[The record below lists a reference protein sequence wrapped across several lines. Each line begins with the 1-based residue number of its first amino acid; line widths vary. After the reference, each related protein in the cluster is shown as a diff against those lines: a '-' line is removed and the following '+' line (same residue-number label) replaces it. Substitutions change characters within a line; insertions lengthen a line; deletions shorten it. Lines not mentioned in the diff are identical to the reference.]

1 MPNHLTIN
9 ELDAM
14 ADDDLYV
21 FIDRARGIVL
31 EVDEEQRDEMV
42 RSHQAWVETL
52 GEDLRDGID
61 WTVETR
67 SDWDLYAELR
77 VNGVEFERVSQP
89 EMAM

>member
-14 ADDDLYV
+14 ADDELYV
-21 FIDRARGIVL
+21 FIDSGRGIVL
-31 EVDEEQRDEMV
+31 EVDEEQREEMV

-52 GEDLRDGID
+52 EEDLRDGID

-67 SDWDLYAELR
+67 SDWDLYVELR

>member
-14 ADDDLYV
+14 TDEDFHV
-21 FIDRARGIVL
+21 FLDRGRAIVL
-31 EVDEEQRDEMV
+31 DASEEQRGEMV
-42 RSHQAWVETL
+42 NSHEAWVETL
-52 GEDLRDGID
+52 DEDLRDGID

-77 VNGVEFERVSQP
+77 MNGVEFARVSQT
-89 EMAM
+89 EIAM

>member
-14 ADDDLYV
+14 ADENFYV
-21 FIDRARGIVL
+21 FIDRARGVVL
-31 EVDEEQRDEMV
+31 EVDEEQRDEMI
-42 RSHQAWVETL
+42 RSHEAWVETL
-52 GEDLRDGID
+52 DEDLRDGVD

-77 VNGVEFERVSQP
+77 MNGVEFERVSQP
-89 EMAM
+89 EMAV

>member
-1 MPNHLTIN
+1 MATFTVN

-14 ADDDLYV
+14 ADDELYV

-31 EVDEEQRDEMV
+31 DVDEEQRDEMI

-52 GEDLRDGID
+52 DEDLRDGID

>member
-1 MPNHLTIN
+1 MATFTIN

-14 ADDDLYV
+14 ADDELYV

-31 EVDEEQRDEMV
+31 DVDEEQRDEMV

-52 GEDLRDGID
+52 EEDLRDGID

>member
-1 MPNHLTIN
+1 MATFTIN

-14 ADDDLYV
+14 ADDELYV

-52 GEDLRDGID
+52 DEDLRDGID

>member
-1 MPNHLTIN
+1 MATFTIN

-14 ADDDLYV
+14 TDDELYG

-31 EVDEEQRDEMV
+31 DVDEEQREEMV

-52 GEDLRDGID
+52 DEDLCDGVD

>member
-1 MPNHLTIN
+1 MTNQLTIN

-14 ADDDLYV
+14 ADDELYV
-21 FIDRARGIVL
+21 FIDQTRGIVL
-31 EVDEEQRDEMV
+31 EVNEEQRDEMI
-42 RSHQAWVETL
+42 RTHQAWVETL
-52 GEDLRDGID
+52 EEDLRDGID

-77 VNGVEFERVSQP
+77 VNGVEFERVSQT

>member
-1 MPNHLTIN
+1 MTNQLTIN

-14 ADDDLYV
+14 ADDELYV
-21 FIDRARGIVL
+21 FIDQTRGIVL
-31 EVDEEQRDEMV
+31 EVNEEQRDEMI
-42 RSHQAWVETL
+42 RTHQAWVETL
-52 GEDLRDGID
+52 EEDLRDGVD

>member
-1 MPNHLTIN
+1 MPNHFTIN

-14 ADDDLYV
+14 ADENFYV

-31 EVDEEQRDEMV
+31 DVSDEQRDEMV

-52 GEDLRDGID
+52 DEDLRDGID

-77 VNGVEFERVSQP
+77 MNGVEFERVSQA